1 MLSTRDL
8 FVKLPAI
15 AMLALAAACG
25 GADEAETAATT
36 DEAAPA
42 VVAEPAAPAAG
53 EGAAAAT
60 PTGEVVEV
68 RMVTTMN
75 GASGVFEPQNIT
87 VKPGTTIRWVMA
99 DGQAAHNVSFTQ
111 AQGNPA
117 GWTPPADSPYLTQA
131 GQSFDLVVD
140 WPAGIYNYVCV
151 PHAATGMVGTV
162 TVEG

>member
-15 AMLALAAACG
+15 AVLALAAACG
-25 GADEAETAATT
+25 GEEADTAATT

-42 VVAEPAAPAAG
+42 VVAEPAAPATG
-53 EGAAAAT
+53 EGATTAT
-60 PTGEVVEV
+60 PTGDVVEV
-68 RMVTTMN
+68 RMVTTQN
-75 GASGVFEPQNIT
+75 GASGMFEPQNIT
-87 VKPGTTIRWVMA
+87 VKRGTTVRWVMA

-111 AQGNPA
+111 GQGNPA

-131 GQSFDLVVD
+131 GQTFDLTID
-140 WPAGIYNYVCV
+140 WPAGTYNYVCV

-162 TVEG
+162 TVEE